1 LLKQANTKHNG
12 LERLNASATVAVA
25 SMPALPPG
33 EEIFDLMPPQ
43 GMAYPW
49 LQLLWQA
56 AGVVLAFWLL
66 WLFYRWLTEPVPRTV
81 RVLNQNPQKLALRAI
96 ERLKL
101 SPVWQQRQ
109 LKEIC
114 ETLAGVLKT
123 YARQA
128 YKIGL
133 GASSTSDEL
142 LDSFDRQPVSDE
154 VVSRVRQFLDT
165 CDRVKFTGVAV
176 VGVVPEDLADQLS
189 GLVMHQGWLK

>member
-1 LLKQANTKHNG
+1 MLKQANTKHNG

-109 LKEIC
+109 
-114 ETLAGVLKT
+114 
-123 YARQA
+123 
-128 YKIGL
+128 
-133 GASSTSDEL
+133 
-142 LDSFDRQPVSDE
+142 
-154 VVSRVRQFLDT
+154 
-165 CDRVKFTGVAV
+165 
-176 VGVVPEDLADQLS
+176 
-189 GLVMHQGWLK
+189 

>member
-1 LLKQANTKHNG
+1 MLKQAKTNHNF
-12 LERLNASATVAVA
+12 LERLNASAMVAVA

-49 LQLLWQA
+49 LQLLWQTA
-56 AGVVLAFWLL
+56 EVVLAFWLL
-66 WLFYRWLTEPVPRTV
+66 WLFYSWLTAPVPRTA
-81 RVLNQNPQKLALRAI
+81 RVLNQNPRKLAMRAI

-128 YKIGL
+128 YSIGL

-142 LDSFDRQPVSDE
+142 LDSFASQPVSAE
-154 VVSRVRQFLDT
+154 VTSRVRKFLDT
-165 CDRVKFTGVAV
+165 CDRIKFTGVAA
-176 VGVVPEDLADQLS
+176 VGVAPEDLADQLS
-189 GLVMHQGWLK
+189 SLVMHQGWLK

>member
-1 LLKQANTKHNG
+1 
-12 LERLNASATVAVA
+12 
-25 SMPALPPG
+25 
-33 EEIFDLMPPQ
+33 
-43 GMAYPW
+43 
-49 LQLLWQA
+49 
-56 AGVVLAFWLL
+56 
-66 WLFYRWLTEPVPRTV
+66 
-81 RVLNQNPQKLALRAI
+81 
-96 ERLKL
+96 
-101 SPVWQQRQ
+101 
-109 LKEIC
+109 
-114 ETLAGVLKT
+114 GVLKT